1 MAGGRIPSGPTGI
14 HTLYPIL
21 PSEGNKIIPSQR
33 PKRQRG
39 EPSPRNIFSFWEQL
53 GANCCNHPFRHRG
66 CQAKR
71 SFCWMGHFG
80 TFWDTCNC
88 GSGAI
93 FDASDSP
100 IACFATDRFTVHY
113 CTPQRAMCDT
123 FGSPRSQTIFFL
135 DATFRDIL
143 RHSKPKL
150 CRSAARHKEDSAA
163 EWQT

>member
-163 EWQT
+163 G